1 MSHWTI
7 GKKLYLGVGAL
18 VALVL
23 LISGISLWSSS
34 NIFGK
39 FEHTANG
46 TARKQALALDLQ
58 YQFEMG
64 YSHAKSMLLAGMA
77 ADAKG
82 VEKAKG
88 TATKATEKIDEAMT
102 ELRPLIETE
111 EGRQALADVD
121 KGVENW
127 KGFLDKFLA
136 LCAAGSFSEANDL
149 YDGASAAS
157 GRRPARPSGSCPRCR
172 TRC

>member
-7 GKKLYLGVGAL
+7 GRKLYLGVGAL

-23 LISGISLWSSS
+23 LISGISLWSAS
-34 NIFGK
+34 NIFGR
-39 FEHTANG
+39 FEQTANK
-46 TARKQALALDLQ
+46 TARKQALALDVQ

-64 YSHAKSMLLAGMA
+64 YSHAKSMILAGMA
-77 ADAKG
+77 ADSAG

-88 TATKATEKIDEAMT
+88 TATTATAKIDEAIA
-102 ELRPLIETE
+102 EIRPLVETE
-111 EGRQALADVD
+111 VGLQALAEVD

-136 LCAAGSFSEANDL
+136 FAAAGSFAEANEL
-149 YDGASAAS
+149 YNSASQQRSAT
-157 GRRPARPSGSCPRCR
+157 R
-172 TRC
+172 TALGKLAKQQ